1 MLDHDMQ
8 TERNNTIDAIKGFAI
23 ILVVLAPPFKGISL
37 TVRAILLAY

>member
-1 MLDHDMQ
+1 MLNHNMQ
-8 TERNNTIDAIKGFAI
+8 SERNKNLDAVKGFAI